1 MRKFSSLS
9 LLALAI
15 TFIVVSCTKEGPEG
29 PAGVQGA
36 QGPTGAT
43 GTAGATGATGGT
55 GAQGPVGPAG
65 PQGPVG
71 TANVIYSAWVTEP
84 ANWGADTAMLSLNGG
99 NAKRFIVA
107 APSLS
112 QAVLDQGVILAYV
125 KGGVTSNNPIAL
137 PYNVPLASAL
147 PNNIETVDYR
157 ASLNKITYVFYILNN
172 TSAPIIFT
180 NINSGAQFRY
190 VLIPGAVSGGRGI
203 NAEKTAQINGQLYTE
218 SQLKAIS
225 YADMCRMLKIAQ

>member
-55 GAQGPVGPAG
+55 GAQGPVGPSG
-65 PQGPVG
+65 PQGPIG
-71 TANVIYSAWVTEP
+71 TANVIYSAWVTDP
-84 ANWGADTAMLSLNGG
+84 LAASRDTTVDGTCL
-99 NAKRFIVA
+99 RVRTIA

-112 QAVLDQGVILAYV
+112 ASILSQGVMITYFRV
-125 KGGVTSNNPIAL
+125 GSIGPYQL
-137 PYNVPLASAL
+137 PYTSDAGGATNQLQAIYALQKIHITRHTFGSCRFTLADPGTAPVMVNL
-147 PNNIETVDYR
+147 PQ
-157 ASLNKITYVFYILNN
+157 SLEY
-172 TSAPIIFT
+172 
-180 NINSGAQFRY
+180 RY